1 MALSIEARAGV
12 GGGGGARGDA
22 AVRGRP
28 WLRSGH
34 RLFFLFAALQGF
46 GSLAVWLLA
55 LQGWLPLAAS
65 WHGHELIWG
74 FAAAAIAGFLSA
86 AVPKWTN
93 SGLFAGTPV
102 LGLVALW
109 LAGRLAMALDVA
121 PWVDVVFLPVLAAT
135 VFRRLWRVRNVRNY
149 QIAAMLLAL
158 TGCNVLWHLGQT
170 TAATRGAVLVLIA
183 LIGLISG
190 RILPGFTRN
199 AAVARGDEPGDI
211 YADERLERWVV
222 PGLALAAAVE
232 LLAPMHPVAG
242 VLQLALALLFAL
254 RARTYGFRS
263 SLREP
268 IVWVLHVAHGF
279 IPLGLLL
286 MGVAALTPT
295 LRQAM
300 GLALPVSPMA
310 GLHALTAGGIGGMI
324 LAVASRAARGH
335 AGLPLHAGPATVA
348 SYALVLG
355 GAALRVGF
363 ALAAPWLG
371 DGGQLGLRVAGTA
384 WALGWLVFAVAH
396 APMLLRARRDGRP
409 G

>member
-1 MALSIEARAGV
+1 MALSIEARTSATTKAV
-12 GGGGGARGDA
+12 DDA
-22 AVRGRP
+22 SVRAPP

-34 RLFFLFAALQGF
+34 RLFFLLAALQGF
-46 GSLAVWLLA
+46 GSLAVWLMA
-55 LQGWLPLAAS
+55 LQGWLTLDSS

-93 SGLFAGTPV
+93 SGIFAGTPV

-109 LAGRLAMALDVA
+109 LAGRLAMATGMATWLDVL
-121 PWVDVVFLPVLAAT
+121 FLPALAAT
-135 VFRRLWRVRNVRNY
+135 VFRRLWKVRNVRNY
-149 QIAAMLLAL
+149 QIAAMLLVL
-158 TGCNVLWHLGQT
+158 TGCNALWHVGQT

-190 RILPGFTRN
+190 RIIPGFTRN
-199 AAVARGDEPGDI
+199 AAVARGDDPGDI
-211 YADERLERWVV
+211 HADARFERWVV

-232 LLAPMHPVAG
+232 LLAPMHPGAG

-254 RARTYGFRS
+254 RARNYGLRS

-268 IVWVLHVAHGF
+268 IVWVLHLAHAF

-286 MGVAALTPT
+286 MGLAALAPALRTT
-295 LRQAM
+295 L
-300 GLALPVSPMA
+300 GVALVVSPMA
-310 GLHALTAGGIGGMI
+310 GLHALTAGAIGGMI
-324 LAVASRAARGH
+324 VAVASRAARGH
-335 AGLPLHAGPATVA
+335 AGLPLHAGPATVTA
-348 SYALVLG
+348 YVLVLG
-355 GAALRVGF
+355 GAALRVCF
-363 ALAAPWLG
+363 ALAGPWLDDAG
-371 DGGQLGLRVAGTA
+371 RLGVSVAGVA
-384 WALGWLVFAVAH
+384 WALGWLVFAIAH